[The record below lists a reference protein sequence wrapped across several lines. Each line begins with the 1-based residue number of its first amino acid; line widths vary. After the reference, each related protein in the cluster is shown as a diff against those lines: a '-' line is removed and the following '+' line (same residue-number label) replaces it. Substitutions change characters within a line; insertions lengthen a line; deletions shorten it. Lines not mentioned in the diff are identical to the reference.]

1 MTDLLVSKAMS
12 PAPRRSPIASRTTVV
27 DLARVHGIRMIRHP
41 ILLLGLAWYVLGMG
55 FSMPNTPYDQYTALT
70 GLVVLIAGV
79 PAFFAANL
87 VATSGHRSGTDE
99 WTPSLPMP
107 PGQRTFALLLACLA
121 PAAVAAIVNLGM
133 LAVLDLEGLKMPI
146 AWQHFASVPLAVL
159 GGAVLGVAV
168 GRLLPLPGVSLII
181 GVALITFNVWTNSA
195 TDYLGFFVSFA
206 SWTETDAIPAMEPG
220 SPTWHLVYVA
230 ALCGLAACGAFL
242 RDAGRIW
249 IPIACG
255 AAFGAL
261 VLVAGTLQLA

>member
-1 MTDLLVSKAMS
+1 MTDLLVSKAIS
-12 PAPRRSPIASRTTVV
+12 PAPRRSPIGGRTTVL
-27 DLARVHGIRMIRHP
+27 DLARVHGIRMVRQP
-41 ILLLGLAWYVLGMG
+41 VLLLGLAWYVLRMG
-55 FSMPNTPYDQYTALT
+55 FSLPDKPFEQYIALT
-70 GLVVLIAGV
+70 GLVVLVAGL

-107 PGQRTFALLLACLA
+107 PVQRTFALLLACLA

-133 LAVLDLEGLKMPI
+133 LAALSLDGSRMPI
-146 AWQHFASVPLAVL
+146 AWQHFASVPVTVL
-159 GGAVLGVAV
+159 GGAILGVTV
-168 GRLLPLPGVSLII
+168 GRLLPLPGVSL
-181 GVALITFNVWTNSA
+181 VVAAALITFNIWTNSA
-195 TDYLGFFVSFA
+195 TEYLGLFVSFA

-220 SPTWHLVYVA
+220 APTWHLVYVA

-242 RDAGRIW
+242 RDARRTW
-249 IPIACG
+249 IPVACG